1 MKNQN
6 KKGRTKRYIKGFVYY
21 TNDNVLQTISPKKR
35 RVVVINNNPNE
46 MHVRRIL
53 SAGKGRNSRKG
64 ILIERYADIPKRS
77 VVENRTFR
85 RDYRGRKL
93 KEIYMRKTKTRLNKW
108 DMKKIGI
115 K

>member
-1 MKNQN
+1 MKKQN
-6 KKGRTKRYIKGFVYY
+6 KKGRKKRYIKGFVYY
-21 TNDNVLQTISPKKR
+21 TNDGLLKKTNPKKR
-35 RVVVINNNPNE
+35 RVVVINNNPDE

-64 ILIERYADIPKRS
+64 ILIERYGDIPKQS
-77 VVENRTFR
+77 VIENRTYR

-93 KEIYMRKTKTRLNKW
+93 KEIYMRKSKTRLNKW
-108 DMKKIGI
+108 DMKKICI